1 MQKPEEHITTDIL
14 LLSSPLKGIRA
25 LLSCV
30 GTGEAQNEP
39 GTLLDLG
46 EGRKEGSTNQWEGL
60 VQNMPGNDLPFWLRH
75 SNRDYNVLFCLKW
88 LINEQ

>member
-46 EGRKEGSTNQWEGL
+46 EGRKEGSTNQ
-60 VQNMPGNDLPFWLRH
+60 
-75 SNRDYNVLFCLKW
+75 
-88 LINEQ
+88 